1 MKIALT
7 GTPGCGK
14 STVARELKKIG
25 YKVVKVEELAKK
37 FDCILSKNDE
47 IVVDVDKLA
56 REFSKVNFDGIIEG
70 HLSHLLNPDIAIV
83 LRCNPIIL
91 KKRLEKRGW
100 SKSKVLENVEAELID
115 VILVEA
121 LECKKIYEIDTTNRD
136 AKEVAKII
144 DELIKGEDIDKFKP
158 GKIDWIKEIGDDI
171 DLFLRKNNI

>member
-1 MKIALT
+1 M
-7 GTPGCGK
+7 
-14 STVARELKKIG
+14 
-25 YKVVKVEELAKK
+25 
-37 FDCILSKNDE
+37 
-47 IVVDVDKLA
+47 
-56 REFSKVNFDGIIEG
+56 
-70 HLSHLLNPDIAIV
+70 
-83 LRCNPIIL
+83 
-91 KKRLEKRGW
+91 
-100 SKSKVLENVEAELID
+100 LENVEAELID